1 MIRELLPDMTDE
13 EFREVMEITTDDI
26 RKNRTKFGKETD
38 LEEMLAIAKR
48 SLKVLRKCNKVIER
62 SGEMRDKEGL
72 IKMTF
77 KKGGRIVMEIH
88 GLKIKDAM
96 MGFVNYAEV
105 LKSEGTSLEIAQRLV
120 EFAYK
125 VGSGKKTVKEMP
137 DERFEI

>member
-26 RKNRTKFGKETD
+26 RENRTKFGKETD

-48 SLKVLRKCNKVIER
+48 SLKVLRKCGKAMRR
-62 SGEMRDKEGL
+62 SGEMGDKEGF

-77 KKGGRIVMEIH
+77 KEGHIEMEIH
-88 GLKIKDAM
+88 GIKIKDAM
-96 MGFVNYAEV
+96 MGFVNYAET